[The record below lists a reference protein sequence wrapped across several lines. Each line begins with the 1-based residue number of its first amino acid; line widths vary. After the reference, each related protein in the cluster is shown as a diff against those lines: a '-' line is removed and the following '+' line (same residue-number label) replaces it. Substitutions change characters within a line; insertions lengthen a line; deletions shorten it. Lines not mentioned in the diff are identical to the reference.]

1 MEKEKPLSHK
11 KSIHSQNPK
20 FDSEEILH
28 KGKWRRMNSKK
39 YLDEKGEIFREMETY
54 EPNNSHLLKYAHGVG
69 CIAII
74 KQTREVVLIEN
85 FRYPID
91 KSCIEFPSG
100 MYDENEVGN
109 DDSKASEVAI
119 NAIKR
124 ELKEETGYDGE
135 FVKFFTLDSVKV
147 PPLFFADVYSDPW
160 LSKDSTAMALFVI
173 DLDKN
178 KKVEQ
183 KLETTEIINVHLVNI
198 DNLFHFLCKKALE
211 KGCAVRNDLYSFACG
226 IHFREIYKDI
236 FEQEESKMKVD

>member
-1 MEKEKPLSHK
+1 MDKHFLRK
-11 KSIHSQNPK
+11 KSIQALHPK
-20 FDSEEILH
+20 FEGEETLH

-39 YLDEKGEIFREMETY
+39 YVDEKGEVLREMETY

-91 KSCIEFPSG
+91 KSCIEFPAG
-100 MYDENEVGN
+100 MYDENEIGN
-109 DDSKASEVAI
+109 DDLKANEVAI

-124 ELKEETGYDGE
+124 ELKEETGYDGD

-173 DLDKN
+173 DLEKN
-178 KKVEQ
+178 KKIEQ
-183 KLETTEIINVHLVNI
+183 NLETTEIINVHLVKI
-198 DNLFHFLCKKALE
+198 DDLFKFLCKKALE
-211 KGCAVRNDLYSFACG
+211 KGSAVRNDLYSFACG
-226 IHFREIYKDI
+226 IHFGEIIKGI
-236 FEQEESKMKVD
+236 FEENGKKMDVD